1 MSRFFVFIVAL
12 ASIST
17 IIKFFTKMEGTKR
30 EKVAYILY
38 TTKRALTY
46 RRPRGYP
53 ARHRY
58 VRYA

>member
-1 MSRFFVFIVAL
+1 MSRFFVFVVAIAAAL
-12 ASIST
+12 T
-17 IIKFFTKMEGTKR
+17 ILRFFSKMEGTRR